1 MNYVLSLS
9 TEIYLEQRNISKELI
24 FSGEA
29 QNKLKINLNEFKVVW
44 TMKQMAQAQQL
55 FLKINQFSKFQDQ
68 QKRIRQ
74 VILMRPHR
82 LIFLEKNPEKR

>member
-68 QKRIRQ
+68 QKRIKQ